1 METEVYNQEG
11 QMAGKIEL
19 PDSVFGLP
27 WNDDLVHQVI
37 VSMQS
42 NKRTPVAHTKN
53 RGEVSGTGRK
63 PWRQKGTGRARH
75 GSRRSPIWIGGGV
88 AHGPRN
94 DRNFTKKINVK
105 MMKKAFYTILS
116 QKYRDDELLFV
127 DKIALKERK
136 TREAGK
142 ILKNLSRIEDFEKLS
157 TKVKN
162 KAILV
167 LPKKEEKVER
177 SFRNIEGMRVLEAR
191 NLNPLEILTYKY
203 LILGNPHETLKIL
216 EK

>member
-1 METEVYNQEG
+1 
-11 QMAGKIEL
+11 
-19 PDSVFGLP
+19 
-27 WNDDLVHQVI
+27 
-37 VSMQS
+37 
-42 NKRTPVAHTKN
+42 
-53 RGEVSGTGRK
+53 
-63 PWRQKGTGRARH
+63 
-75 GSRRSPIWIGGGV
+75 
-88 AHGPRN
+88 
-94 DRNFTKKINVK
+94 